1 MWKARN
7 PVAQFIVRALNESSK
22 SLKSPPFSFGE
33 RVAEAPFD
41 RIIAP
46 SGAVTTLPS
55 IVQLPDFCGAANEAV
70 AHSHMHIVK
79 IAEIENF
86 FIPKIKFLRV
96 KNRKTIL
103 YFARGNLCGS
113 PFRRLILCR
122 FIANAP
128 AILHADWVSQ
138 FLWQSAARHRYFF
151 TFLDFTAQFG
161 AVPLLEEFC
170 AKIFKVW
177 AHKLGLQIKN
187 FYKRL
192 SCQSHAL

>member
-7 PVAQFIVRALNESSK
+7 PVAPFIVRALNESSK

-33 RVAEAPFD
+33 SVAEAPLD

-55 IVQLPDFCGAANEAV
+55 IVQLPDFCGAANEAA

-103 YFARGNLCGS
+103 ILRAGTY
-113 PFRRLILCR
+113 LILR
-122 FIANAP
+122 AGTYARTLSDIDFFAAKFQILS
-128 AILHADWVSQ
+128 AIPHTDWVLQLMLPTAPRCYFTTTLFYGAIWASPAFGRINYALK
-138 FLWQSAARHRYFF
+138 FLRF
-151 TFLDFTAQFG
+151 
-161 AVPLLEEFC
+161 
-170 AKIFKVW
+170 
-177 AHKLGLQIKN
+177 
-187 FYKRL
+187 
-192 SCQSHAL
+192 

>member
-7 PVAQFIVRALNESSK
+7 PVAPFIVRALNESSK
-22 SLKSPPFSFGE
+22 SLKSPPFSLGE
-33 RVAEAPFD
+33 SVAEAPFD

-55 IVQLPDFCGAANEAV
+55 IVQLPDFCGAANETA
-70 AHSHMHIVK
+70 AQSHRHIVK

-86 FIPKIKFLRV
+86 FIPKIKFLHG

-103 YFARGNLCGS
+103 YFSRGNLCGS

-138 FLWQSAARHRYFF
+138 FLWQSAGGIVI
-151 TFLDFTAQFG
+151 FLPSLILQRNLGQFR
-161 AVPLLEEFC
+161 FW
-170 AKIFKVW
+170 KSF
-177 AHKLGLQIKN
+177 
-187 FYKRL
+187 
-192 SCQSHAL
+192 ALKFLRFGRTNWDCR